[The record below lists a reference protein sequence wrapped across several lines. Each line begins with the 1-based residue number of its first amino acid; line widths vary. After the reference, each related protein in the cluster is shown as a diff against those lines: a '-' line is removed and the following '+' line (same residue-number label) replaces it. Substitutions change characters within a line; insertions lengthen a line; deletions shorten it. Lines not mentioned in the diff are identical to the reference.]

1 MAIKL
6 ILLDL
11 DGTLLDSEKHLPEEN
26 RRALLRAAE
35 RGILIV
41 PATGRYFTGIP
52 IELRSLPCI
61 RYAVLVNG
69 AQVYD
74 AAKDETLHRAEIPL
88 PLAMRVFD
96 RLDSLPAIYDCYL
109 DGAGYMSRAFYA
121 KIDEYIADPIIN
133 RMIKDMRTQVN
144 DFRGYLVRRGQSL
157 QKILMFF
164 RDRQPRLEALKAL
177 PGEFP
182 ELAVTSAISNNIEL
196 NIAAATKGNALA
208 ALCRHLGLDRSEV
221 MAVGD
226 GSNDLS
232 MLKAAGLGVAMA
244 NADPVTLAAADWV
257 APSNDECGVAR
268 AIERFCLER

>member
-11 DGTLLDSEKHLPEEN
+11 DGTLLDSEKRLPEEN
-26 RRALLRAAE
+26 KNALIRAAE
-35 RGILIV
+35 KGVLIA
-41 PATGRYFTGIP
+41 PATGRYFGGIP
-52 IELRSLPCI
+52 AEIRALPFI

-74 AAKDETLHRAEIPL
+74 AKEDRTLHRAEIPL

-96 RLDSLPAIYDCYL
+96 RLDNLPAIYDCYL
-109 DGAGYMSRAFYA
+109 DGAGYISRDFYA
-121 KIDEYIADPIIN
+121 KIDEYITDPIIN
-133 RMIKDMRTQVN
+133 RMIRGMRTQVD
-144 DFRGYLVRRGQSL
+144 DFKGYLAQRGQSL

-164 RDRQPRLEALKAL
+164 KDQAPRLEALRTL

-182 ELAVTSAISNNIEL
+182 ELAVTSAIANNIEL
-196 NIAAATKGNALA
+196 NIASATKGNALT

-226 GSNDLS
+226 GSNDAS
-232 MLKAAGLGVAMA
+232 MLQAAGLGVAMA

-257 APSNDECGVAR
+257 APSNDECGAAR
-268 AIERFCLER
+268 AIERFCL

>member
-11 DGTLLDSEKHLPEEN
+11 DGTLLDSEKQLPEEN
-26 RRALLRAAE
+26 RKTLFRAAE
-35 RGILIV
+35 KGILIA
-41 PATGRYFTGIP
+41 PATGRYYTGIP
-52 IELRSLPCI
+52 AGLRALPFI

-74 AAKDETLHRAEIPL
+74 AKEDRTLHRAEIPL

-96 RLDSLPAIYDCYL
+96 RLDRLPVIYDCYL
-109 DGAGYMSRAFYA
+109 DGAGYISRAFYA

-133 RMIKDMRTQVN
+133 RMIRGMRTQVD
-144 DFRGYLVRRGQSL
+144 DFRGYLTGRGQSL

-164 RDRQPRLEALKAL
+164 RDQAPRLEALASL

-182 ELAVTSAISNNIEL
+182 ELSVTSAIANNIEL
-196 NIAAATKGNALA
+196 NIAAATKGNALT
-208 ALCRHLGLDRSEV
+208 ALCAHLGLDRSEV
-221 MAVGD
+221 MALGD
-226 GSNDLS
+226 GSNDAS
-232 MLKAAGLGVAMA
+232 MLEAAGLGVAMA

-257 APSNDECGVAR
+257 APSNDACGVAR
-268 AIERFCLER
+268 AIERFCL